1 MTQGATR
8 QQGNKTTIPL
18 PSMLAKSTY
27 MKCEQLDSNWRN
39 SVLDPSLS
47 LWTILLEVVLI
58 ACQTLNDSLTQFLS
72 SGGMNIRFGQ
82 KMYNNYESL
91 TDQTVDV
98 GGNISVS
105 KPEENCME
113 VYFPSTTSVL
123 FCEKKGMLSIVVT
136 LTNDYKNATKGLLGT
151 WNENPDDD
159 YTLPDGTTLSP
170 TLSSREIH
178 FGFGLK
184 CKYCVKKCSVYHKSS
199 YVVQLKF
206 GLYY

>member
-1 MTQGATR
+1 M
-8 QQGNKTTIPL
+8 
-18 PSMLAKSTY
+18 
-27 MKCEQLDSNWRN
+27 
-39 SVLDPSLS
+39 VL
-47 LWTILLEVVLI
+47 T
-58 ACQTLNDSLTQFLS
+58 ACQTLNNSLTQFLS

-91 TDQTVDV
+91 TDQTVNV

-105 KPEENCME
+105 KPEENCVE

-123 FCEKKGMLSIVVT
+123 FCEKREMLSIVVT
-136 LTNDYKNATKGLLGT
+136 LTNDYKNTTKGLLGT

-159 YTLPDGTTLSP
+159 YSLPDGTTLSP

-178 FGFGLK
+178 FRFGLK
-184 CKYCVKKCSVYHKSS
+184 CKYCAKKYSVDDKLT

-206 GLYY
+206 GLYCKAIHLHEALGLPVISGDCCRFIFLRGVFS

>member
-1 MTQGATR
+1 
-8 QQGNKTTIPL
+8 
-18 PSMLAKSTY
+18 
-27 MKCEQLDSNWRN
+27 
-39 SVLDPSLS
+39 
-47 LWTILLEVVLI
+47 
-58 ACQTLNDSLTQFLS
+58 
-72 SGGMNIRFGQ
+72 
-82 KMYNNYESL
+82 MYNNYESL

-136 LTNDYKNATKGLLGT
+136 LTNDYKNGTKGLLGT

-184 CKYCVKKCSVYHKSS
+184 CKYCAKKWSVYHK
-199 YVVQLKF
+199 LP
-206 GLYY
+206 

>member
-1 MTQGATR
+1 
-8 QQGNKTTIPL
+8 
-18 PSMLAKSTY
+18 
-27 MKCEQLDSNWRN
+27 
-39 SVLDPSLS
+39 
-47 LWTILLEVVLI
+47 
-58 ACQTLNDSLTQFLS
+58 
-72 SGGMNIRFGQ
+72 MNIRFGH
-82 KMYNNYESL
+82 KMYNNYENL

-184 CKYCVKKCSVYHKSS
+184 CKYCAKNYSVYHKLC
-199 YVVQLKF
+199 YFVQVKF
-206 GLYY
+206 GLCCWQFIYM

>member
-1 MTQGATR
+1 
-8 QQGNKTTIPL
+8 
-18 PSMLAKSTY
+18 

-47 LWTILLEVVLI
+47 LWTILLEVLLT

-72 SGGMNIRFGQ
+72 SGGINIRFGQ
-82 KMYNNYESL
+82 KMYNNYENL

-184 CKYCVKKCSVYHKSS
+184 CKYCAMNYSVYHKLS
-199 YVVQLKF
+199 YFVQVKF
-206 GLYY
+206 GLCCWQFIYM